1 MREIIVFFYFKY
13 NSIQNNEREREK
25 NENKIMEIF

>member
-13 NSIQNNEREREK
+13 NSIKNNEREKEK
-25 NENKIMEIF
+25 NENKIMEI